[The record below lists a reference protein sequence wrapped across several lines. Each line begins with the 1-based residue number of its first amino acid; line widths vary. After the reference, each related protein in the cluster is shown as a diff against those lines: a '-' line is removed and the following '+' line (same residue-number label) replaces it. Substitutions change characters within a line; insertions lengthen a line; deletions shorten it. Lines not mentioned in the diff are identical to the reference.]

1 MPNGTWQFHFFP
13 AFFWWVGHMRRC
25 CKTPIGCQNAEYQE
39 ILGNAEFIEQ
49 KKIFCTYQR
58 IVEIR
63 HKIPSSDVNK
73 TRFQKH

>member
-49 KKIFCTYQR
+49 KKYSVPIKELWKSAIKFHL
-58 IVEIR
+58 VM
-63 HKIPSSDVNK
+63 
-73 TRFQKH
+73 